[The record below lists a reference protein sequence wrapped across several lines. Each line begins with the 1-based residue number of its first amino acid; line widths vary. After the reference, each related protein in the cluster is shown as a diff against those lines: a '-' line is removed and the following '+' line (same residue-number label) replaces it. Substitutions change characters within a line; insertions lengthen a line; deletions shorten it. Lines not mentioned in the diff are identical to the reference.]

1 MMKKG
6 KVITKNHIAVFVMV
20 LALAAAVWLNM
31 RYSGESK
38 FLGEAAFVSNKGSS
52 KTAETAASVK
62 EKAQDY
68 FEKAIKDREEAFDKT
83 QETVEESLKSA
94 NLSDDEKQ
102 KALNDLAALSNRIA
116 AAQNI
121 ETVLKAKGFEKAVA
135 VLNDKTA
142 NIVVQSDGL
151 TPEQTL
157 QIEDVVTTQTDIP
170 LSGVKIVTVK

>member
-68 FEKAIKDREEAFDKT
+68 FEKAVKDREEAFDKT

-94 NLSDDEKQ
+94 NLSEDEKQ
-102 KALNDLAALSNRIA
+102 KVLDFAKEWYAENFPNYEDLAFEFAKDSDSGYANYPQYKPGELIILKVTSEKSFAGSRRTCFIA
-116 AAQNI
+116 ISAFGYEVFN
-121 ETVLKAKGFEKAVA
+121 EGW
-135 VLNDKTA
+135 
-142 NIVVQSDGL
+142 
-151 TPEQTL
+151 
-157 QIEDVVTTQTDIP
+157 
-170 LSGVKIVTVK
+170 